1 MSLIERFGEY
11 VRACFTGLWIESHE
25 HQDALLAIS
34 RLCHQEEWRLSGTDD
49 GNCSTT
55 VESPPQLTPPQ
66 HLNKYQFAA
75 TKLSPCLARET
86 GRALFF
92 SDQPFHGRCHGA
104 NCRILRYHS

>member
-86 GRALFF
+86 GPLF
-92 SDQPFHGRCHGA
+92 SLAISPFTAAAMGRIA
-104 NCRILRYHS
+104 AF